1 MSTATRKPLR
11 GRALWQ
17 KRAREQEEWLA
28 EHGGHLAGYVAN
40 YHGQHGRSV
49 ENAIAIYEA
58 DTAALAECKR
68 RLAACE
74 AREPTD
80 RR

>member
-17 KRAREQEEWLA
+17 KLVWEQEEWIA
-28 EHGGHLAGYVAN
+28 EHGENLPGYVAN

-49 ENAIAIYEA
+49 ENAIAMYEA
-58 DTAALAECKR
+58 DTAALAEYKR

-80 RR
+80 RC